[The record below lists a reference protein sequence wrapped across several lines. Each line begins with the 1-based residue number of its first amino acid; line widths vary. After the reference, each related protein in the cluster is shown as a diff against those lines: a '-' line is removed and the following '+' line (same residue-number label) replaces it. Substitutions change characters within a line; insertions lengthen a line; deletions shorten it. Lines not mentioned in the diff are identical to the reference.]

1 MQVWLTSAAKGGRRR
16 SSEPWSRVF
25 AGGSVREGGKY
36 GAEGSCAKQGL
47 LSSLLSVGALLLL
60 SFSSGIQRGQSH
72 TEIQAVGS
80 LVLLCAGLAHTDPFR
95 GLLASG

>member
-1 MQVWLTSAAKGGRRR
+1 M
-16 SSEPWSRVF
+16 
-25 AGGSVREGGKY
+25 REGGKY

-60 SFSSGIQRGQSH
+60 SFSSGIKRGQSH

-95 GLLASG
+95 GLLAGG